1 MVTFILDVKVLIQEI
16 RARSNEPNN
25 TINILETE
33 YAESSLNNITPLKT
47 RVTGFEFDLM
57 VSKQENHKLKRHLKK
72 FNDTSRHKKVSC
84 VNLIFEGLQEEH
96 KT

>member
-47 RVTGFEFDLM
+47 RVTGFEFD
-57 VSKQENHKLKRHLKK
+57 
-72 FNDTSRHKKVSC
+72 
-84 VNLIFEGLQEEH
+84 
-96 KT
+96 